1 MVMAPHSHP
10 PEAGPDLGTRL
21 MAMSAGRRLLWAAA
35 GVVLLWLAVW
45 WALSFEASAAAPTA
59 NAVSMGDRR

>member
-1 MVMAPHSHP
+1 MAMAPHSHP
-10 PEAGPDLGTRL
+10 PEAGRDLGTRL

-45 WALSFEASAAAPTA
+45 WALSFEASAATPAA
-59 NAVSMGDRR
+59 GAAVMGGW

>member
-1 MVMAPHSHP
+1 MTVHAHP
-10 PEAGPDLGTRL
+10 SEATADLGTRL

-45 WALSFEASAAAPTA
+45 WALSFEARAATPPASAAP
-59 NAVSMGDRR
+59 VGVGR

>member
-1 MVMAPHSHP
+1 
-10 PEAGPDLGTRL
+10 